1 MMLRLLSPANNHF
14 SAYSIILLL
23 LALGRFSRR
32 AVQRTAGRLSTKN
45 PVEIERRLAFL
56 PSGGQNQDQDR
67 STCAGELPQRCPERD
82 GGINYRKI
90 MQ

>member
-1 MMLRLLSPANNHF
+1 MLRLLSPANNHF

-32 AVQRTAGRLSTKN
+32 ARSKDRWKTQYKEPRGDRAEVGLS
-45 PVEIERRLAFL
+45 P
-56 PSGGQNQDQDR
+56 PGGQNQDQDR
-67 STCAGELPQRCPERD
+67 SACAGELPQRCPERD